1 LRRLLAEGVSNTK
14 QADGE
19 IHEDQL
25 LNFLVNSLDEEVA
38 LTLAE
43 NAELDAEDIYEVL
56 VGARADGTS
65 VSTPCERSEDAP
77 HENSVL
83 YHLRTKFDLET
94 LEQVGTAL
102 LQKDVLDV
110 LPQQVEVVSEHD
122 RESRSRGLSTRGRGT
137 YEDDKPPVFI
147 PVDRG
152 TKQRYVIPAK
162 AADEST
168 PAGGR
173 PAGVAHRLYRRLS
186 SVRTA

>member
-1 LRRLLAEGVSNTK
+1 MSNTK

-25 LNFLVNSLDEEVA
+25 LNFLVNALDEEVA

-43 NAELDAEDIYEVL
+43 NSEIDAEDIYEVL

-65 VSTPCERSEDAP
+65 VSTLCEKSEDAP

-94 LEQVGTAL
+94 LEQVGNAL

-110 LPQQVEVVSEHD
+110 LPQQV
-122 RESRSRGLSTRGRGT
+122 
-137 YEDDKPPVFI
+137 
-147 PVDRG
+147 
-152 TKQRYVIPAK
+152 
-162 AADEST
+162 
-168 PAGGR
+168 
-173 PAGVAHRLYRRLS
+173 
-186 SVRTA
+186 